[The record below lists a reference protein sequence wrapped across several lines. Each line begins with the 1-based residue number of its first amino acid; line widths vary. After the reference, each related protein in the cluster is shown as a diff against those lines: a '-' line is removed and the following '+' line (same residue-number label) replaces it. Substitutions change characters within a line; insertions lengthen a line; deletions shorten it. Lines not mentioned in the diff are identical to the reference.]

1 MILDQY
7 RQKLESGNS
16 NITVNMWI
24 QLSFGNNKEL
34 TKLNYNSYSITSTHI
49 YISKCTWCYIRST
62 HVLVITFNFSTMT
75 VSMCDK
81 SPLQVNKYIRY
92 NDTI

>member
-34 TKLNYNSYSITSTHI
+34 TKLNYNSYSITSTYINALGVI
-49 YISKCTWCYIRST
+49 YDRHMYLLLRST
-62 HVLVITFNFSTMT
+62 LA
-75 VSMCDK
+75 
-81 SPLQVNKYIRY
+81 L
-92 NDTI
+92 